1 MVTNHTQYSFFANYF
16 DSGLDWSYDTNDIHE
31 YYKLYLDLVQFWK
44 SSIPNFIYDVKYEEI
59 IEDPKNE
66 IKKLLNFCNLKWD
79 DGCINFYKNKRPI
92 YTASNK
98 QANQPLY
105 KTSIDKWKIYEKL
118 IPELFKI

>member
-1 MVTNHTQYSFFANYF
+1 M
-16 DSGLDWSYDTNDIHE
+16 
-31 YYKLYLDLVQFWK
+31 QFWK
-44 SSIPNFIYDVKYEEI
+44 SSIPNFIYDVQYEEI

-66 IKKLLNFCNLKWD
+66 IKKLLNFCNLEWND
-79 DGCINFYKNKRPI
+79 SCLNFYKNKRPI